1 MQLGPSDTYSL
12 YFIVV
17 AMFVLAFIVSG
28 IRVLKEW
35 ERVAVLRLGKFRGVK
50 GPGIIWVFPILD
62 RVAARVSLRLNTYA
76 FSTEQ
81 TLTKDNIPVTVD
93 AVLYYKVIDPEK
105 AILNVESYEQATR
118 LAAQTSLRETIGKVS
133 LDELLSEREKIGHH
147 LQEIIDAKTEEWGIK
162 VSGVEIRDVVIP
174 RELQDAIA
182 RQAQAER
189 ERRARVILAQAEVEA
204 SQKMREAAK
213 IYEESDIAFH
223 LRWMNI
229 LYEVASKNST
239 IVLWPVNVSPA
250 GVASPI
256 SIMNIPTSPRGD
268 RKKKEGNL

>member
-1 MQLGPSDTYSL
+1 MQIELWSILSIYFVVLGL
-12 YFIVV
+12 
-17 AMFVLAFIVSG
+17 FVLIFVASG

-35 ERVAVLRLGKFRGVK
+35 ERVAILRLGKFVGVK
-50 GPGIIWVFPILD
+50 GPGIIWIFPILD
-62 RVAARVSLRLNTYA
+62 KVAARVSLRLNTYA

-81 TLTKDNIPVTVD
+81 TLTNDNIPVTVD

-105 AILNVESYEQATR
+105 AILNVENYVQATR

-162 VSGVEIRDVVIP
+162 VSSVEIRDVVIP
-174 RELQDAIA
+174 RDLQDAIA

-204 SQKMREAAK
+204 SEKMREAAK
-213 IYEESDIAFH
+213 IYEESEIAFH

-229 LYEVASKNST
+229 LYEVASQNST
-239 IVLWPVNVSPA
+239 IVLWPVNVAPA
-250 GVASPI
+250 GSVSPLGL
-256 SIMNIPTSPRGD
+256 MNIPANPSEKTKSE
-268 RKKKEGNL
+268 KK

>member
-1 MQLGPSDTYSL
+1 MQIEIWSVLSIYIIVLGL
-12 YFIVV
+12 FI
-17 AMFVLAFIVSG
+17 LLFIVSG
-28 IRVLKEW
+28 IRILKEW
-35 ERVAVLRLGKFRGVK
+35 ERVAILRLGKFLGVK
-50 GPGIIWVFPILD
+50 GPGIIWIFPILD
-62 RVAARVSLRLNTYA
+62 KVAARVSLRLNTYA

-81 TLTKDNIPVTVD
+81 TLTNDNIPVTVD
-93 AVLYYKVIDPEK
+93 AVLYYRVIDAEK
-105 AILNVESYEQATR
+105 AILNVEDYEQATR

-147 LQEIIDAKTEEWGIK
+147 LQEIIDAKTEEWGVK
-162 VSGVEIRDVVIP
+162 VTSVEIRDVVIP

-204 SQKMREAAK
+204 SEKMREAAK

-229 LYEVASKNST
+229 LYEVASQNST
-239 IVLWPVNVSPA
+239 IVLWPVNVAPA
-250 GVASPI
+250 GSVTPFGI
-256 SIMNIPTSPRGD
+256 LNLPTNTNQQ
-268 RKKKEGNL
+268 KKKQK